1 VKKKY
6 LTSLAVGVV
15 LATACPA
22 KLVADVI
29 YDNSKNDLVQR
40 LLAEDGVWF
49 GDQVVLAGTQRSVS
63 TFSFEYWAENTT
75 DLSIDLKLHLNDGP
89 LFNGYATPGT
99 VLFAYDNINPLPN
112 TDRLTIRFD
121 SSDWPGGLDIPAN
134 ELTLALRF
142 NYSTGTAGVDIYD
155 PPVVGSSYDDYW
167 LMTPSGWQLS
177 VNNNFPKVNIA
188 MEIQAI
194 PEPTAAALGCL
205 GLGVMLLLR
214 KRRPSATFN
223 PGH

>member
-1 VKKKY
+1 MVR
-6 LTSLAVGVV
+6 G
-15 LATACPA
+15 P
-22 KLVADVI
+22 
-29 YDNSKNDLVQR
+29 
-40 LLAEDGVWF
+40 GGF
-49 GDQVVLAGTQRSVS
+49 GRDQRSVR

-205 GLGVMLLLR
+205 GLG
-214 KRRPSATFN
+214 
-223 PGH
+223 